1 MTLELTKL
9 LSNTKK
15 PLGTIL
21 HIGAGAGANL
31 QELQRAKP
39 RAITLV
45 ESSRALFTQ
54 LSKKIKKHQNIIAFN
69 DWIVSS
75 AEQTEKAHIFDNP
88 RYNSLSAPLD
98 IDVKL
103 PNITLNEISDI
114 KGRSINDLV
123 QSIELYEKE
132 VNILILSV
140 LGYERELINSIHKEL
155 VEKFEYIVIEC
166 PSKISYEGQW
176 NSGTEIGNFVRVGV
190 CSAETNDALVYCFQ
204 INHSYIKAK
213 KELDLI
219 TQELSSSNK
228 KLLELEQAITELEAT
243 KKSLISEF
251 EEYKATSTAD
261 AAALNSASQD
271 TLRQLDDLNTEK
283 SELQVKLKSLSTEIE
298 HIKGQHQNS
307 SKWAKNLE
315 AERDEL
321 LKVKE
326 LNESELS
333 ALKKDLNTIGTSH
346 QDAKERLNK
355 QERALELT
363 VKSNL
368 RLEEENRELREAIKE
383 KVSQETNLTKL
394 VGQLFGALRETTNA
408 LEFSNSKS
416 NSSSGDLNE

>member
-1 MTLELTKL
+1 MSLELTKL
-9 LSNTKK
+9 LSNTNKS
-15 PLGTIL
+15 LGTIL
-21 HIGAGAGANL
+21 HVGAGTGANL

-54 LSKKIKKHQNIIAFN
+54 LSKKIKKHQHIIAFN

-75 AEQTEKAHIFDNP
+75 EDQTEKAHIFDNP
-88 RYNSLSAPLD
+88 RYNSLAAPLD

-103 PNITLNEISDI
+103 PNITLKDISEIE
-114 KGRSINDLV
+114 GRSINELI
-123 QSIELYEKE
+123 QSIKLYEKD

-140 LGYERELINSIHKEL
+140 LGYERQLIDSINEELI
-155 VEKFEYIVIEC
+155 EKFEYIVIEC
-166 PSKISYEGQW
+166 SSKISYKGQW
-176 NSGTEIGNFVRVGV
+176 NSEAEIESFVRINTS
-190 CSAETNDALVYCFQ
+190 CKENSDTLVYYFQ
-204 INHSYIKAK
+204 INHSYINAK
-213 KELDLI
+213 RELGLI
-219 TQELSSSNK
+219 TQELRSSNNK
-228 KLLELEQAITELEAT
+228 ILELEDAITELEAT

-251 EEYKATSTAD
+251 EEYKTTSTAD
-261 AAALNSASQD
+261 VAALNSTLQD
-271 TLRQLDDLNTEK
+271 TLKQLDELKTEK
-283 SELQVKLKSLSTEIE
+283 NEFQVKLKPLITEVE
-298 HIKGQHQNS
+298 HFKGQHQNS

-321 LKVKE
+321 LKIQE

-333 ALKKDLNTIGTSH
+333 TLKKDLNTIETSH
-346 QDAKERLNK
+346 QDAKVRLNK

-394 VGQLFGALRETTNA
+394 VGQLFGALKETTKA
-408 LEFSNSKS
+408 LEISNSKS
-416 NSSSGDLNE
+416 NSSSGDSNE